1 MAQMQGA
8 PGDTGGN
15 RQISFQKL
23 TNMAGAAISL
33 ALVVGIGVWGYK
45 ILVRDVSGVPVVR
58 AAEGPMR
65 IQPEDPGGAT
75 AEHQGL
81 AVNDVAA
88 DGSAARPAD
97 RLVLAPEPLTL
108 SLEDTPQSEL
118 RVAAPAEEAEP
129 VTQEVTPNAEAQD
142 AVESDEDA
150 ATLAALNALAD
161 ELSEG
166 VEPMAPL
173 APNDDTENDVEPKPE
188 AEADA
193 APEIE
198 TSDARPTE
206 GLGRSLRPKA
216 RPARVASVEDAV
228 AASVAAQAAAAP
240 EVDPDNIPVGTR
252 MAQLGAFESAAIAEQ
267 EWARL
272 SKQFSEYLDDKQR
285 IIQKAQSGGRTFY
298 RLRAMGFG
306 DLSDARRFCSA
317 LVAEKADCI
326 PVVTR

>member
-1 MAQMQGA
+1 MAQMQGT
-8 PGDTGGN
+8 PGDMGGN
-15 RQISFQKL
+15 RRISFQKL

-65 IQPEDPGGAT
+65 IQPKDPGGAT

-81 AVNDVAA
+81 AVNGVAA
-88 DGSAARPAD
+88 DGSAAKPAD

-118 RVAAPAEEAEP
+118 RVAAAADAPADAAE
-129 VTQEVTPNAEAQD
+129 EVTPRAEAQD

-150 ATLAALNALAD
+150 ATLAALNTLAD

-166 VEPMAPL
+166 VEPMTPL
-173 APNDDTENDVEPKPE
+173 ASTESSDIDAETAAEQETEPEPVRT
-188 AEADA
+188 A
-193 APEIE
+193 AL
-198 TSDARPTE
+198 SSE

-216 RPARVASVEDAV
+216 RPAQLASVEDAV

-240 EVDPDNIPVGTR
+240 EVDPDSIPVGTR
-252 MAQLGAFESAAIAEQ
+252 MAQLGAFESAAVAEQ

-272 SKQFSEYLDDKQR
+272 SKQFSEYLDAKQR
-285 IIQKAQSGGRTFY
+285 VIQKAQSGGRTFY
-298 RLRAMGFG
+298 RLRAMGFT

>member
-58 AAEGPMR
+58 ATEGPMR

-118 RVAAPAEEAEP
+118 RVAAPAEETEP

-150 ATLAALNALAD
+150 ATLAALDALAD

-173 APNDDTENDVEPKPE
+173 APNDDSETNAETKPASE
-188 AEADA
+188 TDA
-193 APEIE
+193 APEIR

-216 RPARVASVEDAV
+216 RPAQVASVEDAV
-228 AASVAAQAAAAP
+228 AASVAAQVATAP
-240 EVDPDNIPVGTR
+240 EVDPESIPVGTR
-252 MAQLGAFESAAIAEQ
+252 MAQLGAFESAAVAEQ
-267 EWARL
+267 EWAKL

-285 IIQKAQSGGRTFY
+285 VIQKAQSGGRTFY

>member
-1 MAQMQGA
+1 MAQMQGT
-8 PGDTGGN
+8 PGDMGGN
-15 RQISFQKL
+15 RRISFQKL

-65 IQPEDPGGAT
+65 IQPKDPGGAT

-81 AVNDVAA
+81 AVNGVAA
-88 DGSAARPAD
+88 DGSAAKPAD

-118 RVAAPAEEAEP
+118 RVSAAADAPADAAD
-129 VTQEVTPNAEAQD
+129 EVSPRAEAQD

-150 ATLAALNALAD
+150 ATLAALNTLAD

-166 VEPMAPL
+166 VEPMTPL
-173 APNDDTENDVEPKPE
+173 ASTESSDNDAEASAEQE
-188 AEADA
+188 AEPESERTA
-193 APEIE
+193 AL
-198 TSDARPTE
+198 SSG

-216 RPARVASVEDAV
+216 RPAQMASVEDAV

-240 EVDPDNIPVGTR
+240 EVDPDSIPVGTR
-252 MAQLGAFESAAIAEQ
+252 MAQLGAFESAAVAEQ
-267 EWARL
+267 EWAKL
-272 SKQFSEYLDDKQR
+272 SKRFSEYLDAKQR
-285 IIQKAQSGGRTFY
+285 VIQKAQSGGRTFY
-298 RLRAMGFG
+298 RLRAMGFT

>member
-15 RQISFQKL
+15 QQISFQKL

-118 RVAAPAEEAEP
+118 RVAAPAEETEP

-173 APNDDTENDVEPKPE
+173 APNDDSETDAETKPASE
-188 AEADA
+188 TDA
-193 APEIE
+193 APEVR

-216 RPARVASVEDAV
+216 RPAQVASVEDAV
-228 AASVAAQAAAAP
+228 AASVAAQVATAP
-240 EVDPDNIPVGTR
+240 EVDPENIPVGTR
-252 MAQLGAFESAAIAEQ
+252 MAQLGAFESAAVAEQ
-267 EWARL
+267 EWAKM

-285 IIQKAQSGGRTFY
+285 VIQKAQSGGRTFY